1 MNIISIDLPW
11 NPDKKGRRAVA
22 VADLDGN
29 VKIAQAGDDNE
40 LLELIRGNTESESL
54 VLLDVPIEGCGELD
68 SEHFRPVDKAL
79 ARQGIPILP
88 TSKAKD
94 RGNVLKE
101 RIKSINRGK
110 RVTVQEIYPY
120 AIYKFLAYLKEKELL
135 QRLGVGEFDTLL
147 DDGFRIY
154 RPPKYKRERKRG
166 ERRDNMKYLYS
177 LLTDPSLGLR
187 FLTPL
192 PYPNDLSNPD
202 KLSDEYDACLGAI
215 VGVYSA
221 SNSRYACI
229 AGNSESGD
237 MLLLADKWL
246 VEGLG
251 REVRVGKPGEGV

>member
-11 NPDKKGRRAVA
+11 NPDKKGHRALA
-22 VADLDGN
+22 VADLN
-29 VKIAQAGDDNE
+29 RNIRIMLADDDTE
-40 LLELIRGNTESESL
+40 LLELIRDNTESESL
-54 VLLDVPIEGCGELD
+54 VLLDVPIDGCSNLD

-94 RGNVLKE
+94 RGAVLKG

-120 AIYKFLAYLKEKELL
+120 AIYKFLAYLKKRGFL
-135 QRLGVGEFDTLL
+135 QRLALDKFDTLL
-147 DDGFRIY
+147 DDGFRICW
-154 RPPKYKRERKRG
+154 PPKYKRERDKGERG
-166 ERRDNMKYLYS
+166 ENMKYLYS

-192 PYPNDLSNPD
+192 PYPDTLSNPD

-215 VGVYSA
+215 VGVYYA
-221 SNSRYACI
+221 SNSRYARI
-229 AGNSESGD
+229 AGNSESGN
-237 MLLLADKWL
+237 MLLLTDKWL

-251 REVRVGKPGEGV
+251 REARVGKPKEGV